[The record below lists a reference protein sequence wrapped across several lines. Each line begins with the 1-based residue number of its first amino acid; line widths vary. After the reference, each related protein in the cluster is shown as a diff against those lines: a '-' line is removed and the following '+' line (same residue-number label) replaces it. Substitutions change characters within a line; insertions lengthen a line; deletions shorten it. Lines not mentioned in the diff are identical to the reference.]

1 MSILSKLISPA
12 DKQEAAT
19 MGLLQLASQL
29 SNRGA
34 PRLTPTP
41 PPIDLAGPLNT
52 YRQGMNAAMQR
63 GMMAK
68 ELEKQKQLKS
78 IFTNPKLMGGMPSS
92 VQPLLQSVGAAD
104 PKSALSI
111 AGNVIAAQAKDT
123 TPPSLKEINQIH
135 AVLRMPNLSPSVRQT
150 YENRLKKITT
160 SQPMFMGAPPD
171 YFGKMGV
178 TVWENASKEATT
190 AAQKMFTLT
199 EMEGLLNTGV
209 PTGSVQKLAMPI
221 RRIFAEFGVGKGNIG
236 VQEAISSIGDELA
249 LGKHGPGMGP
259 MTDPD
264 FRNYQNMVPGMR
276 NTEAGNALIMQ
287 RMKRE
292 YLGKQI
298 YEKVL
303 REQILKKGSFQ
314 HVDASEAW
322 REVARRLDK
331 TVGPMIPTF
340 KNMNELKKV
349 MKDHKGKVVLVNG
362 ITKYLKPKP

>member
-1 MSILSKLISPA
+1 MSLLNSLISPA
-12 DKQEAAT
+12 DKQDAAL
-19 MGLLQLASQL
+19 MGLLQLGSQFA
-29 SNRGA
+29 NRGA

-52 YRQGMNAAMQR
+52 YRQGLNTALQR

-68 ELEKQKQLKS
+68 QLKDEQAMRG
-78 IFTNPKLMGGMPSS
+78 IFKNPALTTGLPTGIGKFI
-92 VQPLLQSVGAAD
+92 QSVGATNPTAAMSMMG
-104 PKSALSI
+104 PIL
-111 AGNVIAAQAKDT
+111 AAQAKNT
-123 TPPSLKEINQIH
+123 TPSSLREINQIH
-135 AVLRMPNLSPSVRQT
+135 LLLKDPSLSPAMKQT
-150 YENRLKKITT
+150 YENRLNKLTT
-160 SQPMFMGAPPD
+160 TQPMFMNQPKD
-171 YFGKMGV
+171 YFGEMGLETWKGAAGDAAV
-178 TVWENASKEATT
+178 ASRKL
-190 AAQKMFTLT
+190 FTLN

-221 RRIFAEFGVGKGNIG
+221 RRIFSEFNVGKGNLG
-236 VQEAISSIGDELA
+236 VQEAISSVGDELA

-298 YEKVL
+298 YAEVL
-303 REQILKKGSFQ
+303 REQITKKGFQ
-314 HVDASEAW
+314 NVSASEAW

-349 MKDHKGKVVLVNG
+349 INNYKGRVVLVNG
-362 ITKYLKPKP
+362 KTKFLKPKP